1 MAIKVKRP
9 VIMKVEKLEV
19 GDKFNL
25 KIDGKKTPFTVVS
38 TGDVESVAYCDILLD
53 KVTREN
59 NDAEVDEA
67 LKKVAAAASKKFKDR
82 LVSVDLPHA
91 DELFGKKYRGDGSY
105 DECERLEWF
114 SDRHNIQC
122 VDREGFAG
130 WYWCKE
136 LYGESSSSAH
146 FADANGY
153 IGLAAY
159 NIASDAR
166 YVRPRLTLI
175 S

>member
-25 KIDGKKTPFTVVS
+25 KIDGKKTPFTIVS

-53 KVTREN
+53 EVTREN

-82 LVSVDLPHA
+82 LVSVDLPHS
-91 DELFGKKYRGDGSY
+91 DELFGMKCRGDGSY

-114 SDRHNIQC
+114 NDRHNIQC
-122 VDREGFAG
+122 MDREGFTG

-136 LYGESSSSAH
+136 LYDERGSSAR
-146 FADANGY
+146 FASADGFD
-153 IGLAAY
+153 GLAGCT
-159 NIASDAR
+159 IASDAI

>member
-53 KVTREN
+53 EVTREN
-59 NDAEVDEA
+59 NDAEVDKA

-91 DELFGKKYRGDGSY
+91 DELFGMKYRGDGSY
-105 DECERLEWF
+105 DECERFEWF
-114 SDRHNIQC
+114 NDRHNIQC
-122 VDREGFAG
+122 MDREGLTG

-136 LYGESSSSAH
+136 LYDERGSSAI
-146 FADANGY
+146 FAVAYGY
-153 IGLAAY
+153 GG
-159 NIASDAR
+159 NASCNNASR
-166 YVRPRLTLI
+166 AVYVRPRLTLI